1 MKQRTIPYRKILL
14 SAGSVALSAAMIVV
28 AVFYDIRSLLIVSIP
43 ALGVSLW
50 RLLAIY
56 SDIMKRIQSVF
67 EVIEGNDMLRLN
79 DNPQY
84 TDNAMVN
91 FLLNRIMEVMNS
103 VRMQIKEKERYIE
116 LIMEC
121 ANIGILTVKEN
132 GIVVHANSKVVN
144 LFGLRRFSHI
154 DQLRPQSELLAER
167 LMNIKNGEQKVVR
180 YVNEMGEMTLSIGC
194 SQMMQG
200 DQRLR
205 VITVG
210 DVNNMLNQKEQES
223 WDKLTRILTHE
234 IMNSLAPVTS
244 ISHTLLN
251 SQLDEDKVQS
261 GLQTIHSTSER
272 LLSFVHSFR
281 QVTRIPTPQR
291 SPLLL
296 TELVGHAVS
305 ILEWDGI
312 ECSVEIVPAE
322 TMVYVDRTL
331 MAQVL
336 VNILKNAQEALASV
350 DGERWVR
357 INSRLD
363 ISERIV
369 IDISSNSGP
378 IADEIVENIFTPFFT
393 TKQDG
398 SGIGLAV
405 SRQIVRLHGGTLR
418 LTSNRHNKIAFT
430 LVLD

>member
-14 SAGSVALSAAMIVV
+14 SAGSVALSAALIVV

-43 ALGVSLW
+43 VLGLSMW

-56 SDIMKRIQSVF
+56 SDIMKRIESVF
-67 EVIEGNDMLRLN
+67 EVIEGSDMLRLN

-103 VRMQIKEKERYIE
+103 VKMQIKENERYIE

-200 DQRLR
+200 ENTLR
-205 VITVG
+205 VITIG
-210 DVNNMLNQKEQES
+210 DVNNMLTQNELES
-223 WDKLTRILTHE
+223 WNKLTRILTHE
-234 IMNSLAPVTS
+234 IMNSLAPITS
-244 ISHTLLN
+244 ISNTLLN
-251 SQLDEDKVQS
+251 NNHDAESMQQ
-261 GLQTIHSTSER
+261 GLLTINATSTR
-272 LLSFVHSFR
+272 LLSFVDSFR
-281 QVTRIPTPQR
+281 SVTRIPPPHK
-291 SPLLL
+291 SPVYLSELIKQATSVIEWEGVEL
-296 TELVGHAVS
+296 TTS
-305 ILEWDGI
+305 
-312 ECSVEIVPAE
+312 IVPTD
-322 TMVYVDRTL
+322 TMLYADRTQIS
-331 MAQVL
+331 QVL
-336 VNILKNAQEALASV
+336 VNLLKNAHEAVSKHNTYRHIHI
-350 DGERWVR
+350 ESR
-357 INSRLD
+357 INTNEHII
-363 ISERIV
+363 IS
-369 IDISSNSGP
+369 ISNNCGP
-378 IADEIVENIFTPFFT
+378 IREEIVDNIFTPFFT
-393 TKQDG
+393 TKPDG

-405 SRQIVRLHGGTLR
+405 SRQIAHLHGGTLR
-418 LTSNRHNKIAFT
+418 LSHNSPDRITFT
-430 LVLD
+430 LTLE

>member
-14 SAGSVALSAAMIVV
+14 SAGAVALSAALIVV

-43 ALGVSLW
+43 VLGLSMW
-50 RLLAIY
+50 SLLAIY

-154 DQLRPQSELLAER
+154 DQLRPQSELLVER

-200 DQRLR
+200 ENTLR
-205 VITVG
+205 VITIG
-210 DVNNMLNQKEQES
+210 DVNNMLTQNELES
-223 WDKLTRILTHE
+223 WNKLTRILTHE
-234 IMNSLAPVTS
+234 IMNSLAPISS
-244 ISHTLLN
+244 ISNTLLN
-251 SQLDEDKVQS
+251 
-261 GLQTIHSTSER
+261 
-272 LLSFVHSFR
+272 
-281 QVTRIPTPQR
+281 
-291 SPLLL
+291 
-296 TELVGHAVS
+296 
-305 ILEWDGI
+305 
-312 ECSVEIVPAE
+312 
-322 TMVYVDRTL
+322 
-331 MAQVL
+331 
-336 VNILKNAQEALASV
+336 N
-350 DGERWVR
+350 
-357 INSRLD
+357 
-363 ISERIV
+363 
-369 IDISSNSGP
+369 
-378 IADEIVENIFTPFFT
+378 
-393 TKQDG
+393 
-398 SGIGLAV
+398 
-405 SRQIVRLHGGTLR
+405 
-418 LTSNRHNKIAFT
+418 
-430 LVLD
+430 

>member
-14 SAGSVALSAAMIVV
+14 SAGAVALSAALIVV
-28 AVFYDIRSLLIVSIP
+28 AIFYDIRSLLIVSIP

-154 DQLRPQSELLAER
+154 DQLRPQSEMLAER

-272 LLSFVHSFR
+272 LLSVVHSFR

-296 TELVGHAVS
+296 TELVEHAVS

-378 IADEIVENIFTPFFT
+378 IADEIVENIFTPFFS
-393 TKQDG
+393 TKPDG
-398 SGIGLAV
+398 SGIGLAF
-405 SRQIVRLHGGTLR
+405 SRQVVRMHGGTLY
-418 LTSNRHNKIAFT
+418 LSANTPAKVTFT
-430 LVLD
+430 MVLE

>member
-14 SAGSVALSAAMIVV
+14 SAGAVALSAALIVV

-154 DQLRPQSELLAER
+154 DQLRPQSEMLAER

-210 DVNNMLNQKEQES
+210 DVNNMLNQ
-223 WDKLTRILTHE
+223 
-234 IMNSLAPVTS
+234 
-244 ISHTLLN
+244 
-251 SQLDEDKVQS
+251 
-261 GLQTIHSTSER
+261 
-272 LLSFVHSFR
+272 R
-281 QVTRIPTPQR
+281 QRYR
-291 SPLLL
+291 
-296 TELVGHAVS
+296 
-305 ILEWDGI
+305 
-312 ECSVEIVPAE
+312 C
-322 TMVYVDRTL
+322 
-331 MAQVL
+331 
-336 VNILKNAQEALASV
+336 
-350 DGERWVR
+350 
-357 INSRLD
+357 
-363 ISERIV
+363 
-369 IDISSNSGP
+369 
-378 IADEIVENIFTPFFT
+378 
-393 TKQDG
+393 
-398 SGIGLAV
+398 
-405 SRQIVRLHGGTLR
+405 
-418 LTSNRHNKIAFT
+418 
-430 LVLD
+430 